1 MVEATNQ
8 SGKVSWFGLVLVI
21 ALGVWVS
28 GSIANIWHWGYLHA
42 DEAVQWS
49 LAKELSEG
57 TPYSTH
63 QDKFHGPTLATALLI
78 SAKVTGTA
86 PMDMRE
92 DYLRSV
98 VSIFLGLMAAAALIL
113 PGVGKG
119 PRYVT
124 AAFIL
129 LTGGCTPFRY
139 YFVQE
144 MLLVC
149 GFVWGV
155 ALWMRAEGSAPT
167 SRWWLLSGAAFGF
180 ALACKVTAA
189 AYLFLFIVALWL
201 LRRFVP
207 DRRWLRFG
215 FGLVASWALFQSVG
229 FTDLDGLRTW
239 WLQLA
244 RSLGVASG
252 HSEDTLY
259 AESLEPWGWAATW
272 LAIFALGRSDFSLA
286 RWRVR
291 HEADLPCLVALL
303 VFLFHLALPY
313 KTPWLLLLVFS
324 LPLALALPYLL
335 IRGVGRMSTLA
346 LGVIIVGSLATR
358 IPWLLLLV
366 FLLPLVLV
374 LPYLLVV
381 GVGRMSA
388 LALGLIVVGGLAAG
402 PLSSHSRTSELG
414 SFNQSVEVMS
424 KAYGPKFYVAVEGG
438 HYWPLP
444 YYLRRHPVGYGDFPQ
459 AAKAPLRLIPA
470 NDDSRPFVP
479 GYVALGPLFLRS
491 DQSDRYWVLVAKG
504 YESGFAT
511 YKSP

>member
-1 MVEATNQ
+1 
-8 SGKVSWFGLVLVI
+8 
-21 ALGVWVS
+21 
-28 GSIANIWHWGYLHA
+28 
-42 DEAVQWS
+42 

-78 SAKVTGTA
+78 SAKVTGTS
-86 PMDMRE
+86 PMDMSE

-113 PGVGKG
+113 PGVDKG

-124 AAFIL
+124 AAFIV
-129 LTGGCTPFRY
+129 LTGGCTPFAY

-144 MLLVC
+144 MLLVT

-155 ALWMRAEGSAPT
+155 ALWMRAEGSPPT

-189 AYLFLFIVALWL
+189 AYLCLFLVALWL

-239 WLQLA
+239 WVQLA

-259 AESLEPWGWAATW
+259 AESLAPWGWAAAW
-272 LAIFALGRSDFSLA
+272 LAVFGLARSGFSLA
-286 RWRVR
+286 RWRSR

-313 KTPWLLLLVFS
+313 KTPWLLLLAFS
-324 LPLALALPYLL
+324 LPLAL
-335 IRGVGRMSTLA
+335 
-346 LGVIIVGSLATR
+346 
-358 IPWLLLLV
+358 
-366 FLLPLVLV
+366 V
-374 LPYLLVV
+374 LPYLLL
-381 GVGRMSA
+381 GGAGRIA
-388 LALGLIVVGGLAAG
+388 VLALGLIIVGGRAKR

-414 SFNQSVEVMS
+414 SFNQSVEVMA

>member
-8 SGKVSWFGLVLVI
+8 SGKVSRFGLALVI
-21 ALGVWVS
+21 ALGLWVS
-28 GSIANIWHWGYLHA
+28 GSMANIWHWGYLHA

-57 TPYSTH
+57 TTYSTH

-86 PMDMRE
+86 PMDMSE

-113 PGVGKG
+113 PGVDKG

-124 AAFIL
+124 AAFIV
-129 LTGGCTPFRY
+129 LTGGCTPFGY

-189 AYLFLFIVALWL
+189 AYLGFFLLALVL
-201 LRRFVP
+201 LRQFVP

-229 FTDLDGLRTW
+229 FTDLDGLKTW
-239 WLQLA
+239 WVQLA

-252 HSEDTLY
+252 QSEDTLY
-259 AESLEPWGWAATW
+259 AESLAPWAWAAAW
-272 LAIFALGRSDFSLA
+272 LAIFALGRSGFSLA
-286 RWRVR
+286 RWRSR

-324 LPLALALPYLL
+324 LPLAL
-335 IRGVGRMSTLA
+335 
-346 LGVIIVGSLATR
+346 
-358 IPWLLLLV
+358 
-366 FLLPLVLV
+366 V
-374 LPYLLVV
+374 LPYLLV
-381 GVGRMSA
+381 GGAGRIAA
-388 LALGLIVVGGLAAG
+388 LTLGLIVVGGRAQG
-402 PLSSHSRTSELG
+402 PLSSHSRTSEIG
-414 SFNQSVEVMS
+414 PFNQSVEVMS

-444 YYLRRHPVGYGDFPQ
+444 YYLRKHPVGYGEFPQ

>member
-1 MVEATNQ
+1 MVDATNH
-8 SGKVSWFGLVLVI
+8 SGKVSRFGLVLVI

-86 PMDMRE
+86 PMDMHE

-98 VSIFLGLMAAAALIL
+98 VSVFLGLMAAAALIL

-189 AYLFLFIVALWL
+189 AYLGFFLLALVL
-201 LRRFVP
+201 LRQFVP

-215 FGLVASWALFQSVG
+215 FGLVASWACFQSVG
-229 FTDLDGLRTW
+229 FTDLPGLKTW
-239 WLQLA
+239 WVQLA
-244 RSLGVASG
+244 RSLGVACG
-252 HSEDTLY
+252 QSEDTLY
-259 AESLEPWGWAATW
+259 AESLAPWAWAGAW
-272 LAIFALGRSDFSLA
+272 LAIFALGRSGFSLA
-286 RWRVR
+286 RWRSR

-324 LPLALALPYLL
+324 LPLAL
-335 IRGVGRMSTLA
+335 
-346 LGVIIVGSLATR
+346 
-358 IPWLLLLV
+358 
-366 FLLPLVLV
+366 V
-374 LPYLLVV
+374 LPYLLV
-381 GVGRMSA
+381 GGAGRIAA
-388 LALGLIVVGGLAAG
+388 LTLGLIVAGGRAQG

>member
-1 MVEATNQ
+1 MLEAANQ
-8 SGKVSWFGLVLVI
+8 SGKVSRFGLVLVI
-21 ALGVWVS
+21 ALGLWVS
-28 GSIANIWHWGYLHA
+28 GSMANIWHWGYLHA

-86 PMDMRE
+86 PMDMSE

-113 PGVGKG
+113 PGVDKG

-124 AAFIL
+124 AAFIV
-129 LTGGCTPFRY
+129 LTGGCTPFGY

-155 ALWMRAEGSAPT
+155 ALWMRAEGSPPT

-189 AYLFLFIVALWL
+189 AYLGFFLLALVL
-201 LRRFVP
+201 LRQFVP

-215 FGLVASWALFQSVG
+215 FGLVASWACFQSVG

-239 WLQLA
+239 WVQLA
-244 RSLGVASG
+244 RSLGVASWR
-252 HSEDTLY
+252 SEDTLY
-259 AESLEPWGWAATW
+259 AESLAPWGWAAAW
-272 LAIFALGRSDFSLA
+272 LAIFALGRSGFSLA
-286 RWRVR
+286 RWRSR

-324 LPLALALPYLL
+324 LPLAL
-335 IRGVGRMSTLA
+335 
-346 LGVIIVGSLATR
+346 
-358 IPWLLLLV
+358 
-366 FLLPLVLV
+366 V
-374 LPYLLVV
+374 LPYLLV
-381 GVGRMSA
+381 GGAGRIAA
-388 LALGLIVVGGLAAG
+388 LTLGLIVVGGRAQG
-402 PLSSHSRTSELG
+402 PLSSHSRTSEIG
-414 SFNQSVEVMS
+414 PFNQSVEVMS

-444 YYLRRHPVGYGDFPQ
+444 YYLRKHPVGYGEFPQ

-504 YESGFAT
+504 YETRFAT

>member
-1 MVEATNQ
+1 MVDATNQ
-8 SGKVSWFGLVLVI
+8 SGRVSWFGLVLVI
-21 ALGVWVS
+21 ALGLWVS
-28 GSIANIWHWGYLHA
+28 GSMANIWHWGYLHA

-86 PMDMRE
+86 PMDMSE
-92 DYLRSV
+92 DYLRSI

-124 AAFIL
+124 AAFIV
-129 LTGGCTPFRY
+129 LTGGCTPFSY

-144 MLLVC
+144 MLLVT

-155 ALWMRAEGSAPT
+155 ALWMRAEGSPPT

-189 AYLFLFIVALWL
+189 AYLGFFLLALVL
-201 LRRFVP
+201 LRQFVP

-215 FGLVASWALFQSVG
+215 FGLVASWACFQSVG
-229 FTDLDGLRTW
+229 FTDLPGLKTW
-239 WLQLA
+239 WVQLA

-252 HSEDTLY
+252 QSEDTLY
-259 AESLEPWGWAATW
+259 AESLAPWAWAAAW
-272 LAIFALGRSDFSLA
+272 LAIFALGRSGFSLA
-286 RWRVR
+286 RWRSR

-324 LPLALALPYLL
+324 LPLAL
-335 IRGVGRMSTLA
+335 
-346 LGVIIVGSLATR
+346 
-358 IPWLLLLV
+358 
-366 FLLPLVLV
+366 V
-374 LPYLLVV
+374 LPYLLV
-381 GVGRMSA
+381 GGAGRIAA
-388 LALGLIVVGGLAAG
+388 LTLGLIVVGGRAQG
-402 PLSSHSRTSELG
+402 PLSSHSRTSEIG
-414 SFNQSVEVMS
+414 PFNQSVEVMS

-504 YESGFAT
+504 YETRFAT

>member
-1 MVEATNQ
+1 MSDATNQ
-8 SGKVSWFGLVLVI
+8 SGAVSRLGLAIVVTVAVFWSAI
-21 ALGVWVS
+21 TFVPPGP
-28 GSIANIWHWGYLHA
+28 LHA

-49 LAKELSEG
+49 LAKEFSEG
-57 TPYSTH
+57 TAYSTN

-86 PMDMRE
+86 PTEMSE
-92 DYLRSV
+92 HYLRSV

-113 PGVGKG
+113 PGVDKG

-124 AAFIL
+124 AAFIV
-129 LTGGCTPFRY
+129 LTGGCTPFGY

-144 MLLVC
+144 MLLVT

-155 ALWMRAEGSAPT
+155 ALWMRAEGSPPS

-189 AYLFLFIVALWL
+189 AYLVSFLVALLL

-229 FTDLDGLRTW
+229 FTDLPGLKTW

-252 HSEDTLY
+252 QSEDTLF
-259 AESLEPWGWAATW
+259 AENLAPWGWAAAW
-272 LAIFALGRSDFSLA
+272 LAVFVLA
-286 RWRVR
+286 RSGLSRAGWRSR
-291 HEADLPCLVALL
+291 HEADLPCLVAVL

-324 LPLALALPYLL
+324 LPLTLALPYLL
-335 IRGVGRMSTLA
+335 SGRVARVALLA
-346 LGVIIVGSLATR
+346 V
-358 IPWLLLLV
+358 
-366 FLLPLVLV
+366 
-374 LPYLLVV
+374 
-381 GVGRMSA
+381 
-388 LALGLIVVGGLAAG
+388 GLAAVAMLTR
-402 PLSSHSRTSELG
+402 PSLAEHSRTADLG
-414 SFNQSVEVMS
+414 LFNAGVDRLA
-424 KAYGPKFYVAVEGG
+424 KAYGEKFYIVVEGG

-444 YYLRRHPVGYGDFPQ
+444 YYLRLYEVGYGDTPL

-470 NDDSRPFVP
+470 TDSSEPVVP
-479 GYVALGPLFLRS
+479 GYAVSSLTLREGG
-491 DQSDRYWVLVAKG
+491 DRYWVLVAKAH
-504 YESGFAT
+504 ESVFIG
-511 YKSP
+511 K

>member
-1 MVEATNQ
+1 MAEAANQ
-8 SGKVSWFGLVLVI
+8 SGRVSWFGLVLVI

-78 SAKVTGTA
+78 SAKVTGTS
-86 PMDMRE
+86 PMDMSE

-113 PGVGKG
+113 PGVDKG

-124 AAFIL
+124 AAFIV
-129 LTGGCTPFRY
+129 LTGGCTPFAY

-144 MLLVC
+144 MLLVT

-155 ALWMRAEGSAPT
+155 ALWMRAEGSPPT

-189 AYLFLFIVALWL
+189 AYLCLFLVALWL

-239 WLQLA
+239 WVQLA

-259 AESLEPWGWAATW
+259 AESLAPWGWAAAW
-272 LAIFALGRSDFSLA
+272 LAVFGLARSGFSLA
-286 RWRVR
+286 RWRSR

-313 KTPWLLLLVFS
+313 KTPWLLLLAFS
-324 LPLALALPYLL
+324 LPLAL
-335 IRGVGRMSTLA
+335 
-346 LGVIIVGSLATR
+346 
-358 IPWLLLLV
+358 
-366 FLLPLVLV
+366 V
-374 LPYLLVV
+374 LPYLLL
-381 GVGRMSA
+381 GGAGRIA
-388 LALGLIVVGGLAAG
+388 VLALGLIIVGGRAKR

-414 SFNQSVEVMS
+414 SFNQSVEVMA

-504 YESGFAT
+504 YESGFFT
-511 YKSP
+511 QK

>member
-1 MVEATNQ
+1 MVDATNQ
-8 SGKVSWFGLVLVI
+8 SGTVSRFGLVLVI
-21 ALGVWVS
+21 ALGLWVS
-28 GSIANIWHWGYLHA
+28 GSMANIWHWGYLHA

-86 PMDMRE
+86 PMDMSE
-92 DYLRSV
+92 DYLRSI

-124 AAFIL
+124 AAFIV
-129 LTGGCTPFRY
+129 LTGGCTPFSY

-144 MLLVC
+144 MLLVT

-155 ALWMRAEGSAPT
+155 ALWMRAEGSPPT

-189 AYLFLFIVALWL
+189 AYLGFFLLALVL
-201 LRRFVP
+201 LRQFVP

-215 FGLVASWALFQSVG
+215 FGLVASWACFQSVG
-229 FTDLDGLRTW
+229 FTDLPGLKTW
-239 WLQLA
+239 WVQLA

-252 HSEDTLY
+252 QSEDTLY
-259 AESLEPWGWAATW
+259 AESLAPWAWAAAW
-272 LAIFALGRSDFSLA
+272 LAIFALGRSGLSLA
-286 RWRVR
+286 RWRSR
-291 HEADLPCLVALL
+291 HEADLPCMVALL
-303 VFLFHLALPY
+303 VFVFHLALPY

-324 LPLALALPYLL
+324 LPLAL
-335 IRGVGRMSTLA
+335 
-346 LGVIIVGSLATR
+346 
-358 IPWLLLLV
+358 
-366 FLLPLVLV
+366 V
-374 LPYLLVV
+374 LPYLLV
-381 GVGRMSA
+381 GGAGRIAA
-388 LALGLIVVGGLAAG
+388 LTLGLIVVGGRAQG
-402 PLSSHSRTSELG
+402 PLSSHSRTSEIG
-414 SFNQSVEVMS
+414 PFNQSVEVMS

-504 YESGFAT
+504 YETRFAT

>member
-1 MVEATNQ
+1 MREAATSNE
-8 SGKVSWFGLVLVI
+8 GAVSRFGLALVVTI
-21 ALGVWVS
+21 ALFWSAITFVPP
-28 GSIANIWHWGYLHA
+28 GSLHA

-86 PMDMRE
+86 PTEMSE
-92 DYLRSV
+92 HYLRSV

-113 PGVGKG
+113 PGVDKG
-119 PRYVT
+119 PRYFT
-124 AAFIL
+124 AAFIV
-129 LTGGCTPFRY
+129 LTGGCTPFGY

-144 MLLVC
+144 MLLVT

-155 ALWMRAEGSAPT
+155 ALWMRAEDSPPT

-189 AYLFLFIVALWL
+189 AYLVFFLVALLL

-229 FTDLDGLRTW
+229 FTDLSGLKTW

-252 HSEDTLY
+252 QSEDTLY
-259 AESLEPWGWAATW
+259 AESLAPWGWAAAW
-272 LAIFALGRSDFSLA
+272 LAVFALARSGLSRA
-286 RWRVR
+286 GWRTR
-291 HEADLPCLVALL
+291 HAADLPCLVAVL

-313 KTPWLLLLVFS
+313 KTPWLLLVVFS
-324 LPLALALPYLL
+324 LPLTLALPYLL
-335 IRGVGRMSTLA
+335 KGNTSHMF
-346 LGVIIVGSLATR
+346 SLAF
-358 IPWLLLLV
+358 LLLL
-366 FLLPLVLV
+366 FR
-374 LPYLLVV
+374 
-381 GVGRMSA
+381 GISERS
-388 LALGLIVVGGLAAG
+388 
-402 PLSSHSRTSELG
+402 LSDHSRTDSLG
-414 SFNQSVEVMS
+414 AFNQSVEVMA

-444 YYLRRHPVGYGDFPQ
+444 YYLRRYPVGYGDFPQ

-470 NDDSRPFVP
+470 HDDSRPFVT
-479 GYVALGPLFLRS
+479 GYVALGPLSLRVGHEG
-491 DQSDRYWVLVAKG
+491 DRYWVLIAKG
-504 YESGFAT
+504 YERGFIT
-511 YKSP
+511 QK

>member
-1 MVEATNQ
+1 MAEAANQ
-8 SGKVSWFGLVLVI
+8 SGKVSRFGLALVVAVALFWWAI
-21 ALGVWVS
+21 AYMSPGP
-28 GSIANIWHWGYLHA
+28 LHA

-86 PMDMRE
+86 PMDMHE

-98 VSIFLGLMAAAALIL
+98 VSVFLGLMAAAVLIL
-113 PGVGKG
+113 PGVDKG

-124 AAFIL
+124 AAFIV
-129 LTGGCTPFRY
+129 LTGGCTPFAY

-144 MLLVC
+144 MLLVT

-155 ALWMRAEGSAPT
+155 ALWMRAEGSPPT

-189 AYLFLFIVALWL
+189 AYLVFFLLALVI

-215 FGLVASWALFQSVG
+215 FGLIASWALFQSVG

-239 WLQLA
+239 WVQLA

-252 HSEDTLY
+252 QSEDTLY
-259 AESLEPWGWAATW
+259 AVSLAPWACAAAW
-272 LAIFALGRSDFSLA
+272 LAVFALARSGLSLT
-286 RWRVR
+286 RWRSR
-291 HEADLPCLVALL
+291 HETDLPCLVALL
-303 VFLFHLALPY
+303 VFLFHLTLPY

-324 LPLALALPYLL
+324 LPLTLALPYLL
-335 IRGVGRMSTLA
+335 VGRA
-346 LGVIIVGSLATR
+346 
-358 IPWLLLLV
+358 W
-366 FLLPLVLV
+366 
-374 LPYLLVV
+374 
-381 GVGRMSA
+381 RMSA
-388 LALGLIVVGGLAAG
+388 LACGLIIVSVAAKR
-402 PLSSHSRTSELG
+402 PLSSHSRTSDLAL
-414 SFNQSVEVMS
+414 FNESVEAMS
-424 KAYGPKFYVAVEGG
+424 KAYGSKFYVAVEGG

-444 YYLRRHPVGYGDFPQ
+444 YYLRAFQVGYGDFPG
-459 AAKAPLRLIPA
+459 AERAPVRFLARTDASQPQ
-470 NDDSRPFVP
+470 VP
-479 GYVALGPLFLRS
+479 GYRAYLLVLREGES
-491 DQSDRYWVLVAKG
+491 YWVLLDGSVKLKNAIC
-504 YESGFAT
+504 
-511 YKSP
+511 SPLQ